1 MDKTYNIQYSMA
13 VRRWVGVEQNG
24 VLSKILCVGETPAE
38 CFSQLERADGVDMK
52 AVFRVEV
59 KGQAY

>member
-1 MDKTYNIQYSMA
+1 MEKTYNIQYSMA

-24 VLSKILCVGETPAE
+24 TLSKVLCVGETPAE
-38 CFSQLERADGVDMK
+38 CFSQLERTKGQDMK
-52 AVFRVEV
+52 AVFTVEV